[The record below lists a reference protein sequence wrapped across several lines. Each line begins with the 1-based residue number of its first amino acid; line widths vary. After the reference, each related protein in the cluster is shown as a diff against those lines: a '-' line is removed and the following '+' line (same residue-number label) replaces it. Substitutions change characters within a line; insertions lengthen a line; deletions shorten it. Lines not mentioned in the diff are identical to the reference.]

1 MMKAQELRRQAA
13 EIRHAANH
21 AERREDAAAEFQHAA
36 KLEAEADRLD
46 GTHKAAGAMTA
57 ETIRTAR
64 KHAEQA
70 RQQRVARAC
79 AEIVQKFGRKA

>member
-1 MMKAQELRRQAA
+1 MKAQELRRQAA

-46 GTHKAAGAMTA
+46 GAHKAASAMTE
-57 ETIRTAR
+57 ETRRAAR

-79 AEIVQKFGRKA
+79 ADIAKKFGRKA